1 MENWSLEEAIA
12 YYKEQDAPSNQEA
25 LVNLLREVQENNGGV
40 LPEIAI
46 EDITAAMNIKP
57 SFLGAVIKR
66 YPSLRT
72 ESAPHR
78 LEICGGPNCA
88 KNGSAKI
95 LRFIASEYQVQSG
108 GISKKGKFAFKI
120 CGCMKHCPNGPNIK
134 WDGGIYNHADE
145 ALLEKLI
152 NGKN

>member
-1 MENWSLEEAIA
+1 MENWSLEEAVA

-25 LVNLLREVQENNGGV
+25 LVNLLREVQDNNGGV
-40 LPEIAI
+40 LPDVAMEEIV
-46 EDITAAMNIKP
+46 TALGIKP

-95 LRFIASEYQVQSG
+95 LRFVASEYQVQSG

-120 CGCMKHCPNGPNIK
+120 CGCMKYCPHGPNII
-134 WDGGIYNHADE
+134 WDGEIYNHADE

>member
-1 MENWSLEEAIA
+1 MENWSLDEAIA
-12 YYKEQDAPSNQEA
+12 YYKEQDAPQNQEA
-25 LVNLLREVQENNGGV
+25 LVNLLREVQDNNGGV
-40 LPEIAI
+40 LPEVAVEEIA
-46 EDITAAMNIKP
+46 TAMNIKS

-72 ESAPHR
+72 ERAPHL

-95 LRFIASEYQVQSG
+95 LKFIASEYQVQSG

-120 CGCMKHCPNGPNIK
+120 CGCMKQCLHGPNIK
-134 WDGGIYNHADE
+134 WDGEIYNHVDE
-145 ALLEKLI
+145 AFLEKLI
-152 NGKN
+152 KGKN

>member
-1 MENWSLEEAIA
+1 M
-12 YYKEQDAPSNQEA
+12 
-25 LVNLLREVQENNGGV
+25 NLLREVQEHNGGV
-40 LPEIAI
+40 LPEVAVEEIA
-46 EDITAAMNIKP
+46 TAMDIKP

-72 ESAPHR
+72 ESAPHL

-88 KNGSAKI
+88 KNGSAKLI
-95 LRFIASEYQVQSG
+95 RFLASEYQVQSG

-120 CGCMKHCPNGPNIK
+120 CGCMKQCPHGPNIK
-134 WDGGIYNHADE
+134 WDGEIYNHADE

-152 NGKN
+152 NSDNL

>member
-1 MENWSLEEAIA
+1 MENWSLDEAIA

-25 LVNLLREVQENNGGV
+25 LVNLLREVQENNGGF
-40 LPEIAI
+40 LPDIAI
-46 EDITAAMNIKP
+46 EDIAAAMNIKP
-57 SFLGAVIKR
+57 SFLGALIKR

-95 LRFIASEYQVQSG
+95 LKFIANEYKVQSG
-108 GISKKGKFAFKI
+108 GISKMGGFSFKI
-120 CGCMKHCPNGPNIK
+120 CGCMKQCPHGPNIK
-134 WDGGIYNHADE
+134 WDGEIYNHADE
-145 ALLEKLI
+145 ELLVKLI